1 MKHIV
6 VIDYGMGNL
15 RSVRTAIEHVAPS
28 TRVVVT
34 SDAEEIRRSDS
45 VVFPGQG
52 AMDSCLA
59 ALDSQGLRQ
68 ALLEA
73 TREKPFLGIC
83 LGLEALFEFSEEG
96 GGIPGLALLPGHVRL
111 FPPERMRDVA
121 NGGVLKVPH
130 MGWNQVRQLRAHALW
145 QGIPQGARF
154 YFVHSYYVECG
165 DARYAAGSTDYGV
178 TFTSAA
184 ARENLFA
191 LQCHPEKSA
200 HVGLQLLRNFVNWDG
215 TD

>member
-1 MKHIV
+1 MKYIA

-15 RSVRTAIEHVAPS
+15 HSVRKALERVAPS

-34 SDAEEIRRSDS
+34 SDAREIHRSDR

-52 AMDSCLA
+52 EMGRCLA
-59 ALDSQGLRQ
+59 ALDSQGLHE

-96 GGIPGLALLPGHVRL
+96 GGIPGLGLLPGRVRL
-111 FPPERMRDVA
+111 FPPERMHEAASGR
-121 NGGVLKVPH
+121 VLKVPH
-130 MGWNQVRQLRAHALW
+130 MGWNQVHQLHAHTLW
-145 QGIPQGARF
+145 RGIPQDAHF

-178 TFTSAA
+178 SFTSAA
-184 ARENLFA
+184 ARENIFA

-200 HVGLQLLRNFVNWDG
+200 HTGLQLLRNFVDWDG

>member
-1 MKHIV
+1 MKHIA

-15 RSVRTAIEHVAPS
+15 RSVRKAIEHVAPS

-52 AMDSCLA
+52 AMDSCLL
-59 ALDSQGLRQ
+59 ALQSLGLRE

-83 LGLEALFEFSEEG
+83 LGLEALFDFSEEG
-96 GGIPGLALLPGHVRL
+96 GGISGLGLFPGRVKL
-111 FPPERMRDVA
+111 FPPERMHDAASGRA
-121 NGGVLKVPH
+121 LKVPH
-130 MGWNQVRQLRAHALW
+130 MGWNNVHQLRTHPLW
-145 QGIPQGARF
+145 QGIPQDARF

-178 TFTSAA
+178 TFTSAG
-184 ARENLFA
+184 ARENIFA
-191 LQCHPEKSA
+191 LQCHPEKSQHA
-200 HVGLQLLRNFVNWDG
+200 GLQLLRNFVNWDG
-215 TD
+215 TE

>member
-1 MKHIV
+1 MKHIA

-15 RSVRTAIEHVAPS
+15 RSVSRAIEHVAPS

-34 SDAEEIRRSDS
+34 SHPEEIRRSDS

-52 AMDSCLA
+52 AMGSCLV
-59 ALDSQGLRQ
+59 ALDSHGLREV
-68 ALLEA
+68 LLEA
-73 TREKPFLGIC
+73 VREKPFLGIC
-83 LGLEALFEFSEEG
+83 LGLEALFGFSEEDG
-96 GGIPGLALLPGHVRL
+96 GMAGLGLLPGRVRL
-111 FPPERMRDVA
+111 FPPERMRDA
-121 NGGVLKVPH
+121 ASGGALKVPH
-130 MGWNQVRQLRAHALW
+130 MGWNQVHQLRAHILW
-145 QGIPQGARF
+145 RGIPQDARF

-165 DARYAAGSTDYGV
+165 DARYAVGSTDYGV
-178 TFTSAA
+178 SFTSAA

-200 HVGLQLLRNFVNWDG
+200 HIGLQLLRNFVNWDG

>member
-1 MKHIV
+1 MKHIT

-15 RSVRTAIEHVAPS
+15 RSVCKAIEHVAPS
-28 TRVVVT
+28 TRVVVA
-34 SDAEEIRRSDS
+34 SEPEEIRRSDS

-52 AMDSCLA
+52 AMDSCLR
-59 ALDSQGLRQ
+59 ALQAQGLREV
-68 ALLEA
+68 LLEV

-96 GGIPGLALLPGHVRL
+96 GGIPGLGLLPGRVRL
-111 FPPERMRDVA
+111 FPPERMHNAASGR
-121 NGGVLKVPH
+121 VLKVPH
-130 MGWNQVRQLRAHALW
+130 MGWNHVHQLRTHPLW
-145 QGIPQGARF
+145 QAIPQDARF
-154 YFVHSYYVECG
+154 YFVHSYYVECS
-165 DARYAAGSTDYGV
+165 DSRYVAGSTDYGV

-184 ARENLFA
+184 ARGNIFA
-191 LQCHPEKSA
+191 LQCHPEKSQ

>member
-1 MKHIV
+1 MKHIA
-6 VIDYGMGNL
+6 VIDSGMGNL
-15 RSVRTAIEHVAPS
+15 RSVRKAIEHVAPS

-34 SDAEEIRRSDS
+34 SDPEEIRQSDS

-59 ALDSQGLRQ
+59 ALDSHGLRQ

-96 GGIPGLALLPGHVRL
+96 GGIPGLGLLPGRVRL
-111 FPPERMRDVA
+111 FPPEHMHEAASGR
-121 NGGVLKVPH
+121 VLKVPH
-130 MGWNQVRQLRAHALW
+130 MGWNQVHQLRAHALW
-145 QGIPQGARF
+145 QGIPQDAHF

-165 DARYAAGSTDYGV
+165 DARYAVGSTDYGV

-184 ARENLFA
+184 ARENIFA

-200 HVGLQLLRNFVNWDG
+200 HLGLQLLHNFVNWDG
-215 TD
+215 SE